1 MAQYETIPFTN
12 ISDTNFSFQ
21 YEKEEYSI
29 KAGQTKYWPSFI
41 CVHGAKHLIDREI
54 IRKGKIADLN
64 NPEERGKLQ
73 EKILNSVGVIQK
85 DEPDVVHPEV
95 DKELRE
101 IGHDIEEEFPDLS
114 KLDKASMPE
123 KRLVDL
129 KRGELFAKVKQLGLK
144 VKATISND
152 ELRRIIQA
160 A

>member
-12 ISDTNFSFQ
+12 ISDTNFTFQ
-21 YEKEEYSI
+21 YGGEEYSI
-29 KAGQTKYWPSFI
+29 KSGQTKYWPSFI

-54 IRKGKIADLN
+54 IRKGKISDLN
-64 NPEERGKLQ
+64 NLEERGKLQ

-85 DEPDVVHPEV
+85 DEPQLVHPEV
-95 DKELRE
+95 DKELRQ
-101 IGHDIEEEFPDLS
+101 IGQNIEEEFPDLN
-114 KLDKASMPE
+114 KLDKGSMPE
-123 KRLVDL
+123 RPLVDL
-129 KRGELFAKVKQLGLK
+129 KRGELFAKVKQLGIK

>member
-12 ISDTNFSFQ
+12 ISDTNFTFQ
-21 YEKEEYSI
+21 YGGEEYSI
-29 KAGQTKYWPSFI
+29 KSGQTKYWPSFI

-54 IRKGKIADLN
+54 IRKGKISDLN
-64 NPEERGKLQ
+64 NVEERGKLQ

-85 DEPDVVHPEV
+85 DEPQLVHPEV
-95 DKELRE
+95 DKELRQ
-101 IGHDIEEEFPDLS
+101 IGQNIEEEFPDLN
-114 KLDKASMPE
+114 KLDKGSMPE
-123 KRLVDL
+123 RPLVDL
-129 KRGELFAKVKQLGLK
+129 KRGELFAKVKQLGIK